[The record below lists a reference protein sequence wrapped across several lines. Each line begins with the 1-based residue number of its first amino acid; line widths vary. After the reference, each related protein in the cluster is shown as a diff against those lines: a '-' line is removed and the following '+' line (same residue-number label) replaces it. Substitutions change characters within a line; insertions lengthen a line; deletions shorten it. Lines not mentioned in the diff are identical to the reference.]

1 MSAVRVCICLHTLLL
16 LQGRRP
22 HSCSA
27 VGCGAGTQT
36 RGPCPGLEPFP
47 ERGRVEVPSP
57 MACAAW
63 AHTGGCQALA
73 PARPSLHRRRPR
85 SPPGLRSS
93 AQGAESPV
101 RSARRLAVPFTRGS
115 TLGETFAQSHVMGGE
130 ATRKAGRRAPV
141 MPAYFPTCC
150 FQHETVLMH
159 LPLILDCCRTDK
171 RKVKSRGSSRKFG
184 SFHPSTAG
192 HVLSQRTYLR
202 FPPGPSH
209 PYPQH
214 LPRSAHPPAEWC
226 CLGFGTL
233 PTPLCWS
240 KGLTSRTGPRASR
253 SSDVSP

>member
-1 MSAVRVCICLHTLLL
+1 MQFLVERNSRRDNLPCFVCPRGMKELQPTPRGASLSAVRVCICLHTLLL

-101 RSARRLAVPFTRGS
+101 RSARRLAVLFTRGS
-115 TLGETFAQSHVMGGE
+115 TWGRLSPRVTSWGVRPPERQG
-130 ATRKAGRRAPV
+130 AG
-141 MPAYFPTCC
+141 
-150 FQHETVLMH
+150 
-159 LPLILDCCRTDK
+159 LP
-171 RKVKSRGSSRKFG
+171 
-184 SFHPSTAG
+184 
-192 HVLSQRTYLR
+192 
-202 FPPGPSH
+202 
-209 PYPQH
+209 
-214 LPRSAHPPAEWC
+214 
-226 CLGFGTL
+226 
-233 PTPLCWS
+233 
-240 KGLTSRTGPRASR
+240 
-253 SSDVSP
+253 